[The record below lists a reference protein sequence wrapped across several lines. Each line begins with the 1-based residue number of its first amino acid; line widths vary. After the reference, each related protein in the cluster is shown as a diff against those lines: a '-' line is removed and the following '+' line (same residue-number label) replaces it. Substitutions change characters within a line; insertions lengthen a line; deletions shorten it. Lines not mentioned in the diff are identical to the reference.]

1 MHLHRL
7 TLLIGA
13 LCFIGLYSIMKLR
26 CEGHGCEFLTANL
39 SGLTNHRK
47 TCLLWRN
54 LQDQQSLRRR
64 ERAAAQSMKKAL
76 KMKERRSKGAS
87 VEITVDVSMGEPS
100 NMYTRSVSP
109 PLPPPA
115 SPLPP
120 PPPPP
125 TLTQS
130 GRPRRN
136 YTLPK
141 RFQDVLPAL
150 PDPPLVNEPEL
161 SQPSLPRVRLI
172 VRDRFISALNIFGLW
187 RDYPH
192 RPSFVPDGS
201 ISVADLANK
210 SLSFADAPQ
219 ASLFRVFSRSP
230 PWPFRNMS
238 IYRLMTYFN
247 SGSITKSAGEAN
259 RLVEDVL
266 LAPDFTT
273 EDLRAFNAHQEN
285 QRLDDAISDPESSP
299 FLREFSSHSI
309 NIDVPSGRKDIPPS
323 KFLVPGLL
331 YRKVTSVIKAAF
343 RDPLAHHYHFSPF
356 KLFHRSPVTGKEE
369 RVMGE
374 VYTSDAFIAEH
385 DHVQLRSPVSP
396 DDPDCKREKIIA
408 AVMFSSDGTHLTNFG
423 IAKAWP
429 IYLMLGNL
437 SKYFRGLP
445 NSGAMHHVA
454 YIPSLP
460 DSFQDFASTVHEKWK
475 TQKKGILTHCRREL
489 MHAVWAFLLDDD
501 FIHAYKYG
509 MVIMCLD
516 GIERR
521 VYPRLFTYS
530 ADYPEKVLLATM
542 RDKGLYRLG
551 LARDGAVR
559 VKLREFMKDKVV
571 LARHFIYELG
581 HSITGIRVE
590 ELLKEISAVPTI
602 NAFASKLST
611 DEVPFNPSKMLV
623 VDLLHEFELGVWKT
637 LFKHLIRLL
646 YAASRQGDLVAEL
659 DFRYRQTPTFGR
671 DTIRKFA
678 NNASEMKKLAAR
690 DFEDLLQCS
699 IPAFEDLL
707 PEPHN
712 KRLMKL
718 LYRTAEWHALAK
730 ARMHTDSTVEL
741 LEALTTE
748 FGQLIRQF
756 RDLTCSAYNTV
767 ELPGEA
773 AARVRRTKVAQDVN
787 SAAEATEAHSG
798 GPNTAAAAVSTP
810 GGLAAATSMLVPA
823 IPSSTSATLV
833 IAASEQSHSTTI
845 GQDQRSGASSRRTK
859 KLNLHLY
866 KLHSLGDYASS
877 IRAFGTTDSYSTQLG
892 ELAHRL
898 IKTLYARTNKKDA
911 LKQIAKQVNRRTVLC
926 NDPPT
931 SGAMEFE
938 ELANAPVDVHHVISN
953 TRRSPINIYAF
964 VNEQLEGRL
973 DPAKKVGLDSSK
985 PSILDVSQGFIP
997 KLQDHLLGRL
1007 LSREFD
1013 GDSHEDFTDE
1023 DRNDIRIIGNSLY
1036 SVQLLRVNYT
1046 TYDIRRASDTIN
1058 PRTHKFIMVRSPETG
1073 PNAHPFWY
1081 AQVMGIFHA
1090 VVRHTGPRSRSPYKD
1105 HHIHFLWVR
1114 WLGVEPGHR
1123 SQRRHAKLPK
1133 LGFVP
1138 HTDPYAFGF
1147 LDPSFVIRGSHLIP
1161 SFASGTTSDLLPA
1174 QHTTAR
1180 PSTSMDDWINF
1191 YVNIFVDRDMFFR
1204 YLGGGIG
1211 HLVPLQVSEDPD
1223 DEEPAPDDD
1232 MDIDGPPPSIGLD
1245 AHYEDEESEDD
1256 GEDDGDGDG
1265 EGEGDGDGDGEG
1277 DDGGDDGHD
1286 DVENDDND
1294 DEDNDEDVGYG
1305 GL

>member
-13 LCFIGLYSIMKLR
+13 LCLIGLYSVMKLQ
-26 CEGHGCEFLTANL
+26 CEGHGCEFQAANI
-39 SGLTNHRK
+39 SGHTNHRK
-47 TCLLWRN
+47 TCLLWRIS
-54 LQDQQSLRRR
+54 QDQQSLRRR

-76 KMKERRSKGAS
+76 KMKKKRPKGAL
-87 VEITVDVSMGEPS
+87 VENLDTAEITMGEPS
-100 NMYTRSVSP
+100 TAYLRSPSP
-109 PLPPPA
+109 SLPPPA
-115 SPLPP
+115 SPSPP
-120 PPPPP
+120 PPPA
-125 TLTQS
+125 LTQS

-136 YTLPK
+136 YTLPE
-141 RFQDVLPAL
+141 RFRDVLPAL
-150 PDPPLVNEPEL
+150 PDPPPINEPNPPAL
-161 SQPSLPRVRLI
+161 SLPRVRLI

-192 RPSFVPDGS
+192 RPSFVPDS
-201 ISVADLANK
+201 AVSVADLANDG
-210 SLSFADAPQ
+210 LSFTDAPQ
-219 ASLFRVFSRSP
+219 ASLFSVFSHSP

-238 IYRLMTYFN
+238 IYRLMTFFN
-247 SGSITKSAGEAN
+247 SGSVTKSAEEAN

-273 EDLRAFNAHQEN
+273 EDLRAFNAHREN

-299 FLREFSSHSI
+299 FLREFSSHTI
-309 NIDVPSGRKDIPPS
+309 NIDVPSGSKDVPPS
-323 KFLVPGLL
+323 KFSVPGLL
-331 YRKVTSVIKAAF
+331 YRKVTSVIRAAF
-343 RDPLAHHYHFSPF
+343 RDPLAHHYHLSPF
-356 KLFHRSPVTGKEE
+356 KLFHRSPETGKEE

-374 VYTSDAFIAEH
+374 IYTSDAFIAEH
-385 DHVQLRSPVSP
+385 DHVQLRSPVP
-396 DDPDCKREKIIA
+396 PNDPNCKREKVIA
-408 AVMFSSDGTHLTNFG
+408 AIMFSSDGTHLTNFG
-423 IAKAWP
+423 MAKAWP

-445 NSGAMHHVA
+445 NSGAMHHLA

-460 DSFQDFASTVHEKWK
+460 DSFQDFASTVHAKWK
-475 TQKKGILTHCRREL
+475 TQKKNILTHCRREL
-489 MHAVWAFLLDDD
+489 MHAIWDFLLDDD

-521 VYPRLFTYS
+521 IYPRLFTYS

-542 RDKGLYRLG
+542 RDRGLCPCPRCLVPKSLLDRLG
-551 LARDGAVR
+551 LARDGNVR
-559 VKLREFMKDKVV
+559 LKLREFMKDKVV
-571 LARHFIYELG
+571 LARHLIYELG

-590 ELLKEISAVPTI
+590 ELLKELSAVPTI

-611 DEVPFNPSKMLV
+611 DEAPFNPSKMLV

-646 YAASRQGDLVAEL
+646 YAASPQGDLIAEL
-659 DFRYRQTPTFGR
+659 DFRYRRTPTFGH

-678 NNASEMKKLAAR
+678 TNASEMKKLAAR

-712 KRLMKL
+712 ERLMKL

-773 AARVRRTKVAQDVN
+773 AARVRRTKAVQDVN
-787 SAAEATEAHSG
+787 SAAEVTKVHSG
-798 GPNTAAAAVSTP
+798 GPNTAAAAVTTP
-810 GGLAAATSMLVPA
+810 EGLAAATSMLAPA
-823 IPSSTSATLV
+823 IPPTSSATLMT
-833 IAASEQSHSTTI
+833 AASEQSHTATV
-845 GQDQRSGASSRRTK
+845 GQDQRNWASSRRTK

-866 KLHSLGDYASS
+866 KLHALGDYANS
-877 IRAFGTTDSYSTQLG
+877 IRTFGTTDSYSTQLG

-911 LKQIAKQVNRRTVLC
+911 LKQIAKQVNRRTVLR
-926 NDPPT
+926 NDSPT
-931 SGAMEFE
+931 AGAVESE
-938 ELANAPVDVHHVISN
+938 ELANAPVNVHHIISN
-953 TRRSPINIYAF
+953 TRRSPINIYTF
-964 VNEQLEGRL
+964 VNERLEGQL
-973 DPAKKVGLDSSK
+973 DPAKK
-985 PSILDVSQGFIP
+985 GFIP

-1023 DRNDIRIIGNSLY
+1023 DRNDIRITGNTLY
-1036 SVQLLRVNYT
+1036 SVHLLRVNYT

-1081 AQVMGIFHA
+1081 AQVMGIFHT
-1090 VVRHTGPRSRSPYKD
+1090 VVRHTGPRSQTPYKE
-1105 HHIHFLWVR
+1105 HHVQFLWVR

-1174 QHTTAR
+1174 QHTVAR
-1180 PSTSMDDWINF
+1180 PSTSMDDWVNY
-1191 YVNIFVDRDMFFR
+1191 YVDM
-1204 YLGGGIG
+1204 
-1211 HLVPLQVSEDPD
+1211 
-1223 DEEPAPDDD
+1223 
-1232 MDIDGPPPSIGLD
+1232 
-1245 AHYEDEESEDD
+1245 
-1256 GEDDGDGDG
+1256 
-1265 EGEGDGDGDGEG
+1265 
-1277 DDGGDDGHD
+1277 
-1286 DVENDDND
+1286 
-1294 DEDNDEDVGYG
+1294 
-1305 GL
+1305 